1 MSTFPRPNRDA
12 SQMVWV
18 RAPISGARW
27 QVHRELAPILAYIV
41 GEAERRGHL
50 FDHGP
55 SDVDDDWG
63 YNVRRIAG
71 SSSWSYHSAGA
82 AVDIDA
88 QEYPQGQRRRVPP
101 AWLIS
106 LFLQWGWSWGGE
118 FGNPDPMHFEFRGTV
133 ERARQLV
140 AMLAASDVQQRPVP
154 VPPGTP
160 SPQPQPATVPN
171 GGDDMVLRDNESG
184 AIWAVSATHMHH
196 LTGPEWQQRSGVEKV
211 TPFPVPP
218 LYLMSLAMAGRQVI

>member
-27 QVHRELAPILAYIV
+27 QVHRELAPILAWVV
-41 GEAERRGHL
+41 GERRGYL

>member
-1 MSTFPRPNRDA
+1 MTAFRVPNKNT
-12 SQMVWV
+12 SEMVWV
-18 RAPISGARW
+18 RAPISTAKW
-27 QVHRELAPILAYIV
+27 LVHRELAPILQHIITT
-41 GEAERRGHL
+41 AEQRGYL

-55 SDVDDDWG
+55 TDTDDDWG
-63 YNVRRIAG
+63 YAYRKIAG
-71 SSSWSYHSAGA
+71 SSTWSNHSGGT

-88 QEYPQGQRRRVPP
+88 QEYPQGQKRRQPP
-101 AWLIS
+101 SWLIF
-106 LFLQWGWSWGGE
+106 LFAQWGWSWGGE

>member
-1 MSTFPRPNRDA
+1 
-12 SQMVWV
+12 MVWV

-27 QVHRELAPILAYIV
+27 QVHRELAPILAWVV
-41 GEAERRGHL
+41 GEAERRGYL

>member
-1 MSTFPRPNRDA
+1 
-12 SQMVWV
+12 
-18 RAPISGARW
+18 
-27 QVHRELAPILAYIV
+27 
-41 GEAERRGHL
+41 
-50 FDHGP
+50 
-55 SDVDDDWG
+55 
-63 YNVRRIAG
+63 
-71 SSSWSYHSAGA
+71 
-82 AVDIDA
+82 
-88 QEYPQGQRRRVPP
+88 
-101 AWLIS
+101 
-106 LFLQWGWSWGGE
+106 
-118 FGNPDPMHFEFRGTV
+118 MHFEFRGTV